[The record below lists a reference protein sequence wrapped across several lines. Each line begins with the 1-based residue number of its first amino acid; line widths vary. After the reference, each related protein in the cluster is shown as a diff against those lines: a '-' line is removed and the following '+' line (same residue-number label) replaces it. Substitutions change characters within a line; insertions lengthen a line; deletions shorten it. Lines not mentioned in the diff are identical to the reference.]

1 MHLIV
6 FANPLENDFATS
18 VTVESRPVQRGEI
31 VDMVLS
37 GRKTA
42 ADVARLFGIHPATV
56 SRLISR
62 ARRLTYDSEQILR

>member
-62 ARRLTYDSEQILR
+62 ARRLTYDSEQTLQ